1 MTTSVY
7 RTTYRKAAISIPF
20 ESDEVYVPAEDS
32 QLTADCA
39 CEAVCGTV
47 AVLSDNSQASSVSGT
62 SQDHSGSVKK
72 QSPCLFDL
80 KDEIRVLEIGCG
92 SGFVSAVLSAEVRAF
107 SEDPAHPERRR
118 KKMILTA
125 CDISPAALEQTEKCV
140 SGDTGIRPDHFRLI
154 RSDLFSAFSPDD
166 RFDLIIFN
174 PPYLPTSEDEKV
186 PGWLNYAFDG
196 GLSGRDTIDRFLEN
210 AAAHLLPGGSVLLL
224 ISSITGP
231 DEVSEKMSRCGLSSE
246 IAGTVRCSFEELMVL
261 RGHLL

>member
-7 RTTYRKAAISIPF
+7 RTTYRKAVISIPF
-20 ESDEVYVPAEDS
+20 ESDEIYIPAEDS

-47 AVLSDNSQASSVSGT
+47 AGLSEDLQTSVSGF
-62 SQDHSGSVKK
+62 SSDPSCSVKK
-72 QSPCLFDL
+72 QSPCLFDR

-92 SGFVSAVLSAEVRAF
+92 SGFVSAVLSAEVLAF

-125 CDISPAALEQTEKCV
+125 CDINPAALEQTEKC
-140 SGDTGIRPDHFRLI
+140 IRGELCIGPELFRLV
-154 RSDLFSAFSPDD
+154 RSDLFSAFPTDD

-174 PPYLPTSEDEKV
+174 PPYLPTSENEKV

-210 AAAHLLPGGSVLLL
+210 AAEHLLPGGSVLLL

-246 IAGTVRCSFEELMVL
+246 IAGTVRCSFEELTVL
-261 RGHLL
+261 RGNLL

>member
-1 MTTSVY
+1 MNKWKKVWN
-7 RTTYRKAAISIPF
+7 KKNC
-20 ESDEVYVPAEDS
+20 AEDIS
-32 QLTADCA
+32 GLSFEELFLKMKLLAGYDSH
-39 CEAVCGTV
+39 GTCKISF
-47 AVLSDNSQASSVSGT
+47 AGFCKEYYEMIECLSVREGNIKKLSS
-62 SQDHSGSVKK
+62 
-72 QSPCLFDL
+72 LY
-80 KDEIRVLEIGCG
+80 EIGCG

-186 PGWLNYAFDG
+186 PGGLNYAFDG